1 MQRKQENSEETNKND
16 SEGKMRQQ
24 NKARKERL
32 NRRRQND
39 RARHAEEK
47 PGCLVKRLKAGL
59 HLGKLSSGQ
68 KRTQMFPLC

>member
-1 MQRKQENSEETNKND
+1 MQRKQENSEEANKND
-16 SEGKMRQQ
+16 IEG
-24 NKARKERL
+24 ER
-32 NRRRQND
+32 RMQAD
-39 RARHAEEK
+39 RVWHAEER